1 MLVLFSL
8 FFTICFF
15 GIVWEEHLWDGF
27 FQLGPGF
34 KVGSIVVETWSQW
47 LVFFACLTL
56 YQIIN
61 VYMEE
66 TVGRKIERQHIK
78 EIKRTKQDVIELCC
92 YNLYRWLGT
101 VIHIMVAVTRL
112 DIWLVIAVIDTVAR
126 AFMWA
131 DGNGRRPR
139 MFIM

>member
-1 MLVLFSL
+1 
-8 FFTICFF
+8 
-15 GIVWEEHLWDGF
+15 
-27 FQLGPGF
+27 
-34 KVGSIVVETWSQW
+34 
-47 LVFFACLTL
+47 
-56 YQIIN
+56 
-61 VYMEE
+61 MEE

-112 DIWLVIAVIDTVAR
+112 DIWLVIAVIDTIAR

-131 DGNGRRPR
+131 DGNGRKPR